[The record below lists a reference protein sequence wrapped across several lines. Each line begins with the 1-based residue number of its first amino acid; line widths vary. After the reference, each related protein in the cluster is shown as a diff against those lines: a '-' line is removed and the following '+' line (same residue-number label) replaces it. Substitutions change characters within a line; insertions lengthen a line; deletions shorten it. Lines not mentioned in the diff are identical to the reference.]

1 MGERF
6 CCFIARY
13 VQSVSDALLF
23 PYSVAIFPLDFALR
37 MDTKPLQYVSPTNET
52 FSLHEC
58 KWIEM
63 SLTKEAKWFK
73 FIIQLPCTGSV
84 VLVLHISLHPY
95 WSAPPRM
102 SSVCAGPPSP
112 TVAVVQYCHLLPV
125 DWVVVLTHML
135 CYVIQLISLS
145 FRPHYTTDYSTL
157 PNTLQH
163 FKQSTQTQHCYS
175 NCTVL

>member
-1 MGERF
+1 M
-6 CCFIARY
+6 ARY
-13 VQSVSDALLF
+13 VQSVSDAFLF

-37 MDTKPLQYVSPTNET
+37 MDTEPLQYVSPTNET

-84 VLVLHISLHPY
+84 DGVVLVLPFLHISLHPA
-95 WSAPPRM
+95 WSTSPRM
-102 SSVCAGPPSP
+102 SSVCAGPPSQ

-125 DWVVVLTHML
+125 DWVVVLTHMFCYSWFLYHLDHTIQQTTQHYPTL
-135 CYVIQLISLS
+135 C
-145 FRPHYTTDYSTL
+145 STL
-157 PNTLQH
+157 NNT
-163 FKQSTQTQHCYS
+163 TQTQHCYS